1 MEFSVLRS
9 DEKWQAALSLRVAL
23 NGQGKPHFKSMSH
36 DGLSTLE
43 ILTRDVGGRGGTFI
57 DFAEWKDSLFIQ
69 VQALVC
75 ARKAKWVRREGSRLN
90 DDPS

>member
-43 ILTRDVGGRGGTFI
+43 ILTQDVGGKEVAFV
-57 DFAEWKDSLFIQ
+57 DFADWKDSSFIQ

-75 ARKAKWVRREGSRLN
+75 AGKAKR
-90 DDPS
+90 